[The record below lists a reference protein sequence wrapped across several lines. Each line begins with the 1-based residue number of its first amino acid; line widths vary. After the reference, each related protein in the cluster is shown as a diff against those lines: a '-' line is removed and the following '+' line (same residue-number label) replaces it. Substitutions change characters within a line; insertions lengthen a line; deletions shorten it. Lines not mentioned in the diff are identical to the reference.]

1 MVCHHTIDRPR
12 ICAWQGARRISPQQS
27 VGLLRSKGMRNV
39 TSSDQL
45 KQVLSVARPVGTLRT
60 QAVEKLRQAIV
71 DGHFAPGLRL
81 TERELCGLLGVSR
94 TLVREALRQL
104 EAEGWIENAPYR
116 GPIVAAISADEAR
129 QLYEIRAALEGWA
142 AKQCAE
148 HATDEDLR
156 ELTGFVERLAAAEPR
171 GDLNEMLAVIDAF
184 HERFLQAAG
193 NPMLTTYLQSLR
205 SRLRRLRRV
214 SLSQPGRARQ
224 SVEEKRALLAALK
237 ARDGE
242 KARRAREIHVL
253 AASRNVAAALD
264 DGPAQTRTDAP
275 TKATPIVHAR

>member
-1 MVCHHTIDRPR
+1 LARSGGILAVAR
-12 ICAWQGARRISPQQS
+12 IEAGNGAAGTCAGKEH
-27 VGLLRSKGMRNV
+27 LRV
-39 TSSDQL
+39 TTSDQL
-45 KQVLSVARPVGTLRT
+45 KQVLSVARPAGTLRT

-71 DGHFAPGLRL
+71 DGHFAPGQRL

-116 GPIVAAISADEAR
+116 GPMVAAISAEEAR
-129 QLYEIRAALEGWA
+129 QLYEMRAALEGWA

-148 HATDEDLR
+148 HATEEDFA

-171 GDLNEMLAVIDAF
+171 GDLNEMLAAIDAF
-184 HERFLQAAG
+184 HETFLRAAG
-193 NPMLTTYLQSLR
+193 NPMLMTYLQSLR

-214 SLSQPGRARQ
+214 SLSQPGRART
-224 SVEEKRALLAALK
+224 SIEEKRALLAALK

-242 KARRAREIHVL
+242 KARRARELHVL
-253 AASRNVAAALD
+253 AAARTVAAALD
-264 DGPAQTRTDAP
+264 DGAGQTRVDTQVG
-275 TKATPIVHAR
+275 ATSIVRRA